1 MSFDKKH
8 DKKHDKKPWDED
20 ADIGTSKKVTGKEL
34 TLSEETSTRLDTL
47 IELLQEKG
55 IINKKEY
62 ESRLAM
68 HLHEISKA
76 TAFEEMDE
84 EI

>member
-1 MSFDKKH
+1 MSLK
-8 DKKHDKKPWDED
+8 KKPHDDD
-20 ADIGTSKKVTGKEL
+20 ADIGLSKKVTGKEL
-34 TLSEETSTRLDTL
+34 TLSDEISTRLDTL
-47 IELLQEKG
+47 VQLLQDKG

-62 ESRLAM
+62 ESTVAM
-68 HLHEISKA
+68 RLHETSKA

>member
-1 MSFDKKH
+1 MSFKKKTH
-8 DKKHDKKPWDED
+8 DDDV
-20 ADIGTSKKVTGKEL
+20 DIGPSKKVTGKEL
-34 TLSEETSTRLDTL
+34 TLSDETSTRLDIL
-47 IELLQEKG
+47 IELLQDKG

-62 ESRLAM
+62 ESRVVM
-68 HLHEISKA
+68 RLHETSKA